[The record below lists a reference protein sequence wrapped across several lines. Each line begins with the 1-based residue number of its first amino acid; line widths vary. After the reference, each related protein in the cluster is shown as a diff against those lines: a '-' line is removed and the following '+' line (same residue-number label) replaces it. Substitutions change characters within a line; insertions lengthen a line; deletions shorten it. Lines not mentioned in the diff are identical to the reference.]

1 MIMNLENYHPEIDNE
16 INDIICSYNDIHI
29 FKKKVSF
36 EEQEQILLK
45 ALDLIPKPIEQWI
58 TPTDS
63 VAIGLFELYKKW
75 GKTEEAEKYLHIAL
89 KVREA
94 APSPSTYLDAG
105 IFYFDLD
112 KLDLAYQYFDLVYNI
127 HRYIPFSRV
136 DKKYWRFYK
145 SQKETLKLNT
155 NK

>member
-1 MIMNLENYHPEIDNE
+1 MNLENYYPEIDNA

-63 VAIGLFELYKKW
+63 VTIGLFELYKKW
-75 GKTEEAEKYLHIAL
+75 GKTEEAEKYLRIAL
-89 KVREA
+89 KVRET
-94 APSPSTYLDAG
+94 APTSLYYLLAG
-105 IFYFDLD
+105 MFYFDLD
-112 KLDLAYQYFDLVYNI
+112 KLDLAYQYFDLTYQED
-127 HRYIPFSRV
+127 RYSPFAGE
-136 DKKYWRFYK
+136 DKKI
-145 SQKETLKLNT
+145 LAIL
-155 NK
+155 

>member
-1 MIMNLENYHPEIDNE
+1 MNLEDYYPEIDNE
-16 INDIICSYNDIHI
+16 INDIICLYNDIHI

-45 ALDLIPKPIEQWI
+45 ALDLIPKPIEQWLV
-58 TPTDS
+58 PTGAVTIS
-63 VAIGLFELYKKW
+63 LFELYKKW

-112 KLDLAYQYFDLVYNI
+112 KLDLAYQYFDLAYNI

-145 SQKETLKLNT
+145 SQKEALKLNK

>member
-1 MIMNLENYHPEIDNE
+1 MIMNLENYYPEIDNA

-63 VAIGLFELYKKW
+63 VTIGLFELYKKW
-75 GKTEEAEKYLHIAL
+75 GKTEEAEKYLRIAL
-89 KVREA
+89 KVRET
-94 APSPSTYLDAG
+94 APTSLYYLLAG
-105 IFYFDLD
+105 MCYFDLD
-112 KLDLAYQYFDLVYNI
+112 KLDLAYQYFDLTYQEDK
-127 HRYIPFSRV
+127 YSPFAGE
-136 DKKYWRFYK
+136 DKKYWQYYK
-145 SQKETLKLNT
+145 SQKEILKK

>member
-1 MIMNLENYHPEIDNE
+1 MIMNLENYYPEIDNA

-63 VAIGLFELYKKW
+63 VTIGLFELYKKW
-75 GKTEEAEKYLHIAL
+75 GKTEEAEKYLRIA
-89 KVREA
+89 
-94 APSPSTYLDAG
+94 
-105 IFYFDLD
+105 
-112 KLDLAYQYFDLVYNI
+112 
-127 HRYIPFSRV
+127 
-136 DKKYWRFYK
+136 
-145 SQKETLKLNT
+145 
-155 NK
+155 